1 METATA
7 TAVAL
12 TSRQSCRE
20 SLACAHA
27 RTDGRLRLHLV
38 TSLPTH
44 CIASH
49 RIAFSIA
56 LHRSA
61 SHRIAAVGVLTL
73 SYHRSSG
80 VEPRAS
86 TAPAALACE
95 PLLSAAIGAALSI
108 VTAVGAAID
117 APVRKVPIDSML
129 RSYQYKTS
137 HGTCN
142 ATCSVPPAHLR
153 ANCRHRPTGRRRQ
166 DRWRAHSFVPSEPP
180 VRPRVCLVG
189 RPTRGHSQCSVRHT
203 PVHSAVDAAA
213 GRGAASAVM

>member
-1 METATA
+1 MFCPKRCVDCGTVGNGHPP
-7 TAVAL
+7 TAVAHL
-12 TSRQSCRE
+12 PTVNAESR
-20 SLACAHA
+20 LHAHA
-27 RTDGRLRLHLV
+27 HGTDGRLRLHLV

-44 CIASH
+44 CIAS
-49 RIAFSIA
+49 R
-56 LHRSA
+56 
-61 SHRIAAVGVLTL
+61 RIAAVGVLTL
-73 SYHRSSG
+73 SYRSSG

-153 ANCRHRPTGRRRQ
+153 ANCRHRPTGRRR
-166 DRWRAHSFVPSEPP
+166 AF
-180 VRPRVCLVG
+180 
-189 RPTRGHSQCSVRHT
+189 TRR
-203 PVHSAVDAAA
+203 
-213 GRGAASAVM
+213 